1 MVDGGDNPSTRSDSA
16 STNGDAVDPINVIID
31 KLTR

>member
-1 MVDGGDNPSTRSDSA
+1 MVDAGNNDSVISNGG
-16 STNGDAVDPINVIID
+16 AVDPINVIID